1 MEVIVGTAGHIDHG
15 KTALVGALTGIDTDR
30 LPEEKRRGI
39 TIDLGFAEMSVGD
52 THFAFVDVP
61 GHERFVRNMLAGAS
75 GVDIVLLVVAA
86 GEGVMPQTREHF
98 EICRLLGLGQGVIAI
113 TKCDLV
119 APETLELA
127 KGEVREL
134 VAGSFLQSAGILP
147 VSVKTGKGIEAL
159 KDALMSAAVGVS
171 GRSNRQVTFLPIDR
185 SFSVKGF
192 GTVVT
197 GTLASGAIS
206 DGDEL
211 VLLPADRRV
220 RVRGLQS
227 HGRDEGSVVAGRRVA
242 VNLSGIER
250 DEISRGDV
258 LTGEETLVP
267 TPLLDC
273 EVEVIAAS
281 TPLRSRQRV
290 RVHIG
295 TAEVLARVQVLNPAY
310 EIAAGDTDLVQLRL
324 ETPVAAFPGQR
335 FILRAYSPEM
345 TIGGGVVIDIGPAKH
360 RRRDV
365 ELARSLLHD
374 LLACRDDSE
383 KWVTTFI
390 RTSKQGLLGSEIGA
404 RTGLNNTVL
413 DSALNGATAK
423 QTLVNAKGRYLAA
436 EAFGAIRQKLVSAIT
451 EFHAARPLERGITR
465 AGLSYA
471 ACNVPIE
478 VFDAVLNSLASEG
491 KVVIAG
497 DVIQLASFGTQLSPE
512 EQNASDH
519 LLALYE
525 RSRLE
530 VPRLN
535 DALVEAANESG
546 LGTTEVRKLFQ
557 LLITDLRVVKVTDE
571 FYFSSEAIDD
581 VVRRLKAYA
590 DASSERLID
599 VPKFK
604 ELVGVSRK
612 YAIPLLEYL
621 DSQRITSRSGDK
633 RIIV

>member
-258 LTGEETLVP
+258 LTGKETLVP